1 MMTAMHNHSAKPV
14 LPTVRSLQRVFDRT
28 IKTGVLHHAALMIKT
43 PFYPFVFS
51 SIHPFAAAASV
62 PASETE
68 SVNTENQNGED
79 EKTTCCGPLW

>member
-1 MMTAMHNHSAKPV
+1 MMLMMAVMHNHSTKLV
-14 LPTVRSLQRVFDRT
+14 LPPWFPHASDRT
-28 IKTGVLHHAALMIKT
+28 IRMDVPHHAALTILSVFLSMR
-43 PFYPFVFS
+43 PFPV
-51 SIHPFAAAASV
+51 AASV